1 MKLKTTAI
9 LFTLCILSF
18 SSNMQAKKI
27 PPYKDASLPTE
38 QRVEDLIKRMTLE
51 EKIAQISHI
60 HSWHIFDGQK
70 LDKTKLAE
78 KCGTLPYGF
87 FEGFPLTSS
96 AVRENFHEIQKYL
109 VENTRLGIPAFP
121 CAESLHGVVHEGCT
135 VYPQNIALGSTFN
148 TNLAYQAAKY
158 TSGELNTLGIKQV
171 FAPCIDVARELRWG
185 RVEESFGEDPYLCSM
200 IALAQTNGYLE
211 GGTSPMLKHFGPHGM
226 PNSGLNLASVECGTR
241 DLHEIFMKPFE
252 VVVKNTPVMAVMSSY
267 NSWNRVPNSSS
278 RYLLTDLLRDRYGF
292 KGYVYSDWGVL
303 DMLKNFHRTAETD
316 FDAARQALTA
326 GLDVEA
332 SSFTFTT
339 LADNIRAGKLD
350 EKYVDEAVRR
360 VLRAKI
366 ETGLMDDPYLENC
379 AFYLPIRDPKAVAL
393 SKEIADESAVLVK
406 NENNLLPLDKSK
418 LKTVAVIG
426 PNADAVQFGDYTWTK
441 DVKEGVTPLAG
452 IKKLLGKDVKINY
465 AKGCSVASLDTTGIA
480 DAVRAARES
489 DVAIVVVGSSSTVFV
504 RGQSESTSG
513 EGMDLTEI
521 ELTGAQEKLVRDVA
535 ATGTPVVLVLVA
547 GKPFAIPW
555 AAENIPA
562 ILVQWYAGEREGD
575 SLADILFGNVNPSGR
590 LNFSFPRST
599 GQLPVY
605 YNHLPSDKGY
615 YHVHGSYENPGR
627 DYVFSTPEALWSFG
641 HGMSYTTFDYT
652 NANTD
657 KREYSDGDTIG
668 VSVDIT
674 NKGSREGKEV
684 VQVYVRDVVSSIAT
698 PVRAL
703 KGFDKISLTPGETK
717 HVSIK
722 IPVEELYLTDD
733 GGNRYLEPGKFEIQI
748 GRSSSDICHTIPVWV
763 GENAPVENTGIP
775 KDIKTQKNPSNNAK
789 VIKLRG
795 NVRDIQAT
803 PIAGVTVKCEASGA
817 TSTTDKMG
825 NYVMEVPSDAQL
837 TFSKK
842 GFGTQH
848 KQLKGER
855 TLSVVLSQE

>member
-1 MKLKTTAI
+1 MKKFIALTACI
-9 LFTLCILSF
+9 AIGIGANAATKSTL
-18 SSNMQAKKI
+18 
-27 PPYKDASLPTE
+27 PYKDATLPTE
-38 QRVEDLIKRMTLE
+38 ERVEDLLKRMTLE

-78 KCGTLPYGF
+78 KCGDLPYGF

-96 AVRENFHEIQKYL
+96 AVRENFQEIQKYL
-109 VENTRLGIPAFP
+109 LENTRLGIPAFP

-148 TNLAYQAAKY
+148 TALARQAAKY

-171 FAPCIDVARELRWG
+171 FAPCIDVVRELRWG
-185 RVEESFGEDPYLCSM
+185 RVEESFSEDPYLCAM
-200 IALAQTNGYLE
+200 MALAQTQGYLE
-211 GGTSPMLKHFGPHGM
+211 GGTSPMLKHFGPHGQ

-252 VVVKNTPVMAVMSSY
+252 VVIKNTPVMAVMSSY
-267 NSWNRVPNSSS
+267 NSWNRVPNSASH
-278 RYLLTDLLRDRYGF
+278 YLMTDLLRDKYGF

-366 ETGLMDDPYLENC
+366 ETGLMDDPYLKNC

-406 NENNLLPLDKSK
+406 NEGNLLPLDKNS
-418 LKTVAVIG
+418 LKSVAVIG

-452 IKKLLGKDVKINY
+452 IKKLLGKGVKVNY

-480 DAVRAARES
+480 EAVKAARES
-489 DVAIVVVGSSSTVFV
+489 DVAILVVGSSSTVFV

-521 ELTGAQEKLVRDVA
+521 ELTGAQEQLVREVA
-535 ATGTPVVLVLVA
+535 STGTPVVLVLVA
-547 GKPFAIPW
+547 GKPFALPW
-555 AAENIPA
+555 EAENIPA
-562 ILVQWYAGEREGD
+562 ILVQWYGGEKEGD

-605 YNHLPSDKGY
+605 YNYLPSDKGY
-615 YHVHGSYENPGR
+615 YHVHGSYANPGR

-641 HGMSYTTFDYT
+641 HGLSYTDF
-652 NANTD
+652 
-657 KREYSDGDTIG
+657 EYSNATADKKEYDPEDTIC
-668 VSVDIT
+668 VSVDVT
-674 NKGSREGKEV
+674 NTGSRPGKEV
-684 VQVYVRDVVSSIAT
+684 VQLYVRDVVSTTAT
-698 PVRAL
+698 PIHSL
-703 KGFDKISLTPGETK
+703 KGFEKVSLQPGETK
-717 HVSIK
+717 RVSIS
-722 IPVEELYLTDD
+722 IPTEELYLTDEM
-733 GGNRYLEPGKFEIQI
+733 GNRYLEPGKFEMQVA
-748 GRSSSDICHTIPVWV
+748 RSSSDIRHKIPVWV
-763 GENAPVENTGIP
+763 GEKAPEEGSADTGKP
-775 KDIKTQKNPSNNAK
+775 AAGNKSLGNAK

-803 PIAGVTVKCEASGA
+803 PIAGVTVKCEATGA
-817 TSTTDKMG
+817 TCVTDKMG
-825 NYVMEVPSDAQL
+825 NYVMEAPADAWL
-837 TFSKK
+837 SFSKK
-842 GFGTQH
+842 GFGTQR
-848 KQLKGER
+848 KQLNGSR

>member
-1 MKLKTTAI
+1 MNKIIALVSCVAIGITAVAKTP
-9 LFTLCILSF
+9 L
-18 SSNMQAKKI
+18 
-27 PPYKDASLPTE
+27 PYKDASLPTE
-38 QRVEDLIKRMTLE
+38 QRVEDLLNRMTLE

-70 LDKTKLAE
+70 LDNAKLAE
-78 KCGTLPYGF
+78 KCGNLPYGF

-96 AVRENFHEIQKYL
+96 AVRENFQEIQKYL
-109 VENTRLGIPAFP
+109 LENTRLGIPAFP

-148 TNLAYQAAKY
+148 TELAHKVAKY

-171 FAPCIDVARELRWG
+171 FAPCIDVVRELRWG
-185 RVEESFGEDPYLCSM
+185 RVEESFSEDPYLCAM
-200 IALAQTNGYLE
+200 MALAQTKGYLE
-211 GGTSPMLKHFGPHGM
+211 GGTSPMLKHFGPHGK
-226 PNSGLNLASVECGTR
+226 PNSGLNLASVECGSR
-241 DLHEIFMKPFE
+241 DLHEVFMKPFE
-252 VVVKNTPVMAVMSSY
+252 VVVTNTPVMAVMSSY
-267 NSWNRVPNSSS
+267 NSWNRVPNSAS
-278 RYLLTDLLRDRYGF
+278 RYLMTDLLRDKYGF

-366 ETGLMDDPYLENC
+366 ETGLMDDPYLKNC
-379 AFYLPIRDPKAVAL
+379 AFYLPVRDPQAVAL

-406 NENNLLPLDKSK
+406 NEGNILPLDKNK
-418 LKTVAVIG
+418 LKSVAVIG

-441 DVKEGVTPLAG
+441 DTKEGVTPLAG
-452 IKKLLGKDVKINY
+452 IKKLLGKDVKVNY

-480 DAVRAARES
+480 EAVNVARES
-489 DVAIVVVGSSSTVFV
+489 DVAILVVGSSSTVFV

-521 ELTGAQEKLVRDVA
+521 ELTGAQEQLVREVS

-562 ILVQWYAGEREGD
+562 ILVQWYAGEKEGD
-575 SLADILFGNVNPSGR
+575 ALADILFGNVNPSGK

-605 YNHLPSDKGY
+605 YNYLPSDKGY

-641 HGMSYTTFDYT
+641 HGLSYTDFDYT
-652 NANTD
+652 NASTD
-657 KREYSDGDTIG
+657 KKEYEPNDTIS
-668 VSVDIT
+668 VSVDVT
-674 NKGSREGKEV
+674 NTGSLPGKEV
-684 VQVYVRDVVSSIAT
+684 VQVYVRDVVSTTAT
-698 PVRAL
+698 PTHSL
-703 KGFDKISLTPGETK
+703 KGFEKVNLQPGETK
-717 HVSIK
+717 RVRID
-722 IPVEELYLTDD
+722 IPTEELYLTDEM
-733 GGNRYLEPGKFEIQI
+733 GNRYLEPGKFEMQVAK
-748 GRSSSDICHTIPVWV
+748 SSSNICHKLPVWV
-763 GENAPVENTGIP
+763 GEKAPEEMTSRSDNPATP
-775 KDIKTQKNPSNNAK
+775 QKSLGNAK
-789 VIKLRG
+789 VMKLRG

-803 PIAGVTVKCEASGA
+803 PIAGVTVKCEATGA
-817 TSTTDKMG
+817 TCVTDKMG
-825 NYVMEVPSDAQL
+825 NYVMEVPADAWL

-842 GFGTQH
+842 GFGTQR
-848 KQLKGER
+848 KQLNGSR